1 MNYQEAKNILESQT
15 AAKEILDR
23 YEKLAS
29 AHLQYGFTTRGE
41 FITALQELENLSS
54 KRGRLTAEDR
64 KAIGVAISEGKTA
77 AAIAKQFN
85 ISQPYVYVLKRA
97 SKTKKK

>member
-1 MNYQEAKNILESQT
+1 MNYQEAQNILENQT
-15 AAKEILDR
+15 AAKEVLER

-29 AHLQYGFTTRGE
+29 AHVVYGFTTRGE
-41 FITALQELENLSS
+41 FITALQELENRST
-54 KRGRLTAEDR
+54 KRARLTPADR
-64 KAIGVAISEGKTA
+64 KAIEGAINEGQTA
-77 AAIAKQFN
+77 AAISRQFN